1 MKKCQYGKERT
12 RMRKK
17 YKIVFIISIILLILL
32 IFRPYYSVNSLTKKY
47 ASEFSEL
54 YRDNGFYEDI
64 EYFKVLKYRN
74 EQVDIKCLSNE
85 KLKNTLDNLND
96 DYAVVLYVEE
106 NHSSSSLYIFYDE
119 DGQWKLLDWYLV
131 WSNSGTADGFMWPY
145 YP

>member
-1 MKKCQYGKERT
+1 
-12 RMRKK
+12 MRKK
-17 YKIVFIISIILLILL
+17 YKIVFIISIILLILILL

-54 YRDNGFYEDI
+54 YRDNGFYEGI

-74 EQVDIKCLSNE
+74 EQVVIKCLSNE

-106 NHSSSSLYIFYDE
+106 NHSSSSL
-119 DGQWKLLDWYLV
+119 
-131 WSNSGTADGFMWPY
+131 FMMKMVNGNYWTGIWFGLIQEQQMALCGLIIHNL
-145 YP
+145 

>member
-1 MKKCQYGKERT
+1 M

-17 YKIVFIISIILLILL
+17 YKIVFIISIILLILILL

-54 YRDNGFYEDI
+54 YRDNGFYEGI

-74 EQVDIKCLSNE
+74 EQVVIKCLSNE

>member
-1 MKKCQYGKERT
+1 M
-12 RMRKK
+12 
-17 YKIVFIISIILLILL
+17 
-32 IFRPYYSVNSLTKKY
+32 
-47 ASEFSEL
+47 
-54 YRDNGFYEDI
+54 
-64 EYFKVLKYRN
+64 
-74 EQVDIKCLSNE
+74 SNE

-131 WSNSGTADGFMWPY
+131 WSNSGTADGFMWPC